1 MLKNN
6 RILVIGS
13 SNTDMTLKTSHLPAR
28 GETLL
33 GQDFKISPG
42 GKGANQAVAAKRL
55 GKDCPVSL
63 ICKVGSDV
71 FGSKS
76 IENFSR
82 EGIDTSKIM
91 RSSKP
96 SGVAMILVDDNGDN
110 SIAISSGANYD
121 ITVEDIG
128 NLRETISEAGV
139 VLLQLELLPEV
150 VFRAAQIAHESGAYV
165 ILNPAPAV
173 SLPSEIF
180 SFVDLFTPNQSEAE
194 FYTGIKVSDAA
205 SATRAAEDLVS
216 KGVKNVIITMGS
228 EGSVG
233 YWNGNSFFTP
243 AQKVK
248 AVDATAAGDT
258 FCGALAVALCEGES
272 LREAAEFATA
282 ASALA
287 VQKMG
292 AQDSIPYRKDISTQQ
307 S

>member
-13 SNTDMTLKTSHLPAR
+13 SNTDMTLKTSHLPSK
-28 GETLL
+28 GETLI

-55 GKDCPVSL
+55 GQNCPVSL
-63 ICKVGSDV
+63 ICKVGSDI

-82 EGIDTSKIM
+82 EGIDTSMIM
-91 RSSKP
+91 RSKKP
-96 SGVAMILVDDNGDN
+96 SGVAMILVDDKGDN
-110 SIAISSGANYD
+110 SIAIASGANYD
-121 ITVEDIG
+121 ITVEDIEA
-128 NLRETISEAGV
+128 LKDTISEAGV
-139 VLLQLELLPEV
+139 VLLQFELLPEV
-150 VFRAAQIAHESGAYV
+150 VFRAAQIAHEAGAYV

-173 SLPSEIF
+173 FIPSEVF

-194 FYTGIKVSDAA
+194 FYTGITVSDTTSAA
-205 SATRAAEDLVS
+205 QAAETLVS

-233 YWNGNSFFTP
+233 YWDGKSFFTP
-243 AQKVK
+243 AHKVE

-292 AQDSIPYRKDISTQQ
+292 AQDSIPYRNNLSTQ
-307 S
+307 